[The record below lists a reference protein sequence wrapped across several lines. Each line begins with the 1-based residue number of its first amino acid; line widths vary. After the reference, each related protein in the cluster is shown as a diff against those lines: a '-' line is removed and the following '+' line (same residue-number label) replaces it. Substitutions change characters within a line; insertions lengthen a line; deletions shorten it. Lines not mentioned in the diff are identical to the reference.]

1 MSSQGQHVPEGPPY
15 LPRGVILGLIPSPM
29 SDIPVSS
36 VLIVFFILSATLRMA
51 IFQLNLRRNHKFVL
65 SAVLFRLSMARI
77 MANVLRIAWAVHN
90 DNARLVIVASIFA
103 NAGMMLLFVVNLIL
117 PQRVVRAH
125 HPQIVWS
132 KPFGWAFRF
141 LYSGIAASLV
151 MVIASVVYSYY
162 TLDPHVPSQLRCIRL
177 ITAVYLAVLAFI
189 PIPGVII
196 TLLLPCSSPIE
207 HFGQGTMRTRVVLL
221 LFTSDLLSLGACFRA
236 GAAFIQRPSEN
247 PGRFNSKAAYYC
259 FNYMVELVV
268 VFTYVLS
275 RFDRRFLIPNGSS

>member
-1 MSSQGQHVPEGPPY
+1 MTKGPPY

-36 VLIVFFILSATLRMA
+36 VLIVFSILSAPLRMT
-51 IFQLNLRRNHKFVL
+51 IFQLNLRRNYKFVL
-65 SAVLFRLSMARI
+65 SALLFGLSMARI

-90 DNARLVIVASIFA
+90 DNARLVFVASIFA
-103 NAGMMLLFVVNLIL
+103 NAGMMLLFVANLIL

-125 HPQIVWS
+125 HPQIGWS
-132 KPFGWAFRF
+132 KPFDWAFRF
-141 LYSGIAASLV
+141 LYSGIAASLF

-162 TLDPHVPSQLRCIRL
+162 TLDPHVQSQFRCIRL
-177 ITAVYLAVLAFI
+177 ITAVYLAVLAFL

-196 TLLLPCSSPIE
+196 TLLLPCSSPID
-207 HFGQGTMRTRVVLL
+207 HFGQGTMRTRVVLI
-221 LFTSDLLSLGACFRA
+221 LFTSDLLSLGACFYA

-247 PGRFNSKAAYYC
+247 PGWFNSKAAYYC
-259 FNYMVELVV
+259 FNYVVELVV
-268 VFTYVLS
+268 VFTYLLS